1 MGKSLM
7 PRFGFLAGCFRCIS
21 LLAVAALATAEP
33 EVVTNIFEI
42 PETPVAVEP
51 IDRMV
56 AAEVPQ
62 GGPRTIP
69 LRPAA

>member
-1 MGKSLM
+1 MWARQL
-7 PRFGFLAGCFRCIS
+7 
-21 LLAVAALATAEP
+21 
-33 EVVTNIFEI
+33 
-42 PETPVAVEP
+42 

-56 AAEVPQ
+56 AAEAPQ